1 MLPLAYLAGAPSRTG
16 GTAFRRPP
24 YFRTK
29 KLAIVGATLS
39 KVHTPW
45 TDPTWT
51 IAAHPCARPDC
62 LREPDW
68 YFDLHRPECF
78 RRERKGWNPQYHTW
92 LKRLQTPIFMQKEWP
107 EIPMAVRYPLERI
120 EAEFRSSVTG
130 RLVATNHAAYLI
142 ALALTEGVTHIGLF
156 GCQYSA
162 DTEHGVQR
170 ESLVYWMGR
179 FEQAGGT
186 LVVPQPNNLL
196 RAPIGLYGYESHDA
210 HGKLTPEYQA
220 HPPMKVSDQTGPVRA
235 VTITDDNAADRPPL
249 QTPPDGIPIA
259 WERSGLNTHA

>member
-1 MLPLAYLAGAPSRTG
+1 MLPLESLIGTRILGGAAHSR
-16 GTAFRRPP
+16 AP

-29 KLAIVGATLS
+29 KLAIIGATAS

-45 TDPTWT
+45 ADPSWT
-51 IAAHPCARPDC
+51 LAAHPCARPDC
-62 LREPDW
+62 KREPDW
-68 YFDLHRPECF
+68 YFDMHRPECF
-78 RRERKGWNPQYHTW
+78 TIEHKGWNPQYYTW
-92 LKRLQTPIFMQKEWP
+92 LKRLQTPIFMQKAWP
-107 EIPMAVRYPLERI
+107 QIPAAVKYPIERI

-130 RLVATNHAAYLI
+130 RFVATNHAAYLI
-142 ALALTEGVTHIGLF
+142 ALALTEGITHIGLF

-196 RAPIGLYGYESHDA
+196 RKPIGLYGYESHDA
-210 HGKLTPEYQA
+210 HGKLTEEYRA
-220 HPPMKVSDQTGPVRA
+220 AVPVKVSDQTGPIAA
-235 VTITDDNAADRPPL
+235 VAITENPADPRPPL
-249 QTPPDGIPIA
+249 QTPPNGEPVA
-259 WERSGLNTHA
+259 WDRSGLSLHR